1 MSNGPASESPI
12 LSCARCGAVLTPGRG
27 EHYVVKI
34 IAIADPAP
42 PVITEQDLER
52 DIGCEIRRLLDE
64 LKGVAEADI
73 MADVYQSK
81 ILHLC
86 TPCYRRWIADPVS
99 AEGDSR

>member
-1 MSNGPASESPI
+1 MSNGPASESPF

-52 DIGCEIRRLLDE
+52 DIGREIRRLLDE
-64 LKGVAEADI
+64 LKGIPEPQLMDE
-73 MADVYQSK
+73 VYQAK
-81 ILHLC
+81 LLYLC
-86 TPCYRRWIADPVS
+86 TPCYRDWITDPV
-99 AEGDSR
+99 AK